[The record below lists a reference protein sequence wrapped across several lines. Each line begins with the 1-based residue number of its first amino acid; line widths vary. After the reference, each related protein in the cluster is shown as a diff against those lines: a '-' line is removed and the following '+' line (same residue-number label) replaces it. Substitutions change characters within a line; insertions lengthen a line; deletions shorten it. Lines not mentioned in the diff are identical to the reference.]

1 MKSLKKALSLVL
13 AFVMVVGILPTTA
26 WANEEPAEDIV
37 QSSDGNDLF
46 ANGDYGW
53 SGYTWNDGNGLSWN
67 NSSEDTYGDSSS
79 KAWKFGAAAG
89 IASEVDYQV
98 NLNGSYNMDGYYFVF
113 NAKVSGVNSQLISV
127 RPQSVAEDMP
137 IDLTGY
143 QTATLTTN
151 WQTFMLDF
159 SLLPWDAYH
168 TYGLNDVQRVTILFD
183 FDSTAGADREVTI
196 DNVRLVKMETASE
209 DWIHMSVD
217 AGMSNAGYSYTD
229 AMLKTEGSATSL
241 RLDTANAKI
250 NYTVSPQWEF
260 AEKKVDMTNGILSGY
275 FHFGGGA
282 VYAAAELVS
291 DNWKYTGRM
300 EFQLEDLGDGW
311 YYGTLDT
318 SKYDFSA
325 TDLAAGANKANTIRV
340 RLYFRQNLIIHVDGL
355 QYQDR
360 TDRND
365 LFAGG
370 TYVSGSSWTSG
381 TNMTYENNCAE
392 TYGDGSFTS
401 WKFSATAANNNQ
413 WAQFMMGMSQSY
425 DMQNCYFVFDAKV
438 EGVASQQLSIRPR
451 SGADAAKDP
460 CNNTVLSLKSGWNTY
475 LVDFSAAL
483 KASSSAADLSDVQR
497 IFMVFDFAAST
508 GADRSVIIDNVR
520 LVAKETVDADWIH
533 AKIDAG
539 MTDAAYSYTDKMLKA
554 DGSSL
559 ALRLD
564 TAGAK
569 IRYTL
574 NTQAQFGSLDMTTGV
589 LSGYFHFGE
598 GEAYAAAELISKN
611 WKETG
616 RLVFNLKPVGDGW
629 YYGTLNLANYDFS
642 EELLAI
648 GASKAETIRIRLY
661 FRQNN
666 IIHIDGL
673 SFGEL
678 TECLHDNTNAV
689 VTAPTFEAN
698 GYTTYTCT
706 DCGESFVGDEVTAYA
721 YDVPQWNIALADD
734 IRANYF
740 VTLDDRITEGKI
752 QVTVASDTLSYSLN
766 ELSKNDNGQYE
777 ISVNLAAAQ
786 MTDDIAIQAV
796 CDDVVSAAKTY
807 SIRQYAEYI
816 LTNHYDDDT
825 AALVKAM
832 LNYGAAAQTYFGYNT
847 AKLAN
852 AGYESE
858 NIAEIPAVDS
868 SNMVSGRVSGIS
880 FYGASVVFESKIAVR
895 FYFNVSGN
903 VADYAFSVGSNPE
916 LKDGKYYVEVSAINP
931 QDYGK
936 EITLTVSSGDEAMTV
951 TYSPLAY
958 ISRMYHKTA
967 NADLK
972 NLLGALYGYH
982 LTAEEYLAEDDVEIK
997 EETVVNDW
1005 TNMSVDQ
1012 GMSNATSYALS
1023 TEKTAPG
1030 SSQSLKFTTSSGNIG
1045 YVVLN
1050 SQSAVSS
1057 GDLEKLPDFT
1067 NGKITAW
1074 FYFGDQRPMAFLR
1087 PVDSTWTNGV
1097 SGSFEFEDKG
1107 NGWYLGSVS
1116 TSELQYDI
1124 RKTGQKINEI
1134 IRIAV
1139 EIPGGYTVYVDN
1151 MQWAPI
1157 AATLEMEQA
1166 SDLLA
1171 ISTIVEEYTTILPEI
1186 STDEISGIYSQN
1198 SWKFSATA
1206 GISEKKTIRYELP
1219 ESYDMTHQALSL
1231 DVHRYDVNVTHGIL
1245 LVSLQNSNGETVV
1258 DALVDN
1264 IYWQYW
1270 NHLEVDLYKYLE
1282 DGKSLADVKYITFT
1296 FYFDTHTEY
1305 DRYYYIDNVAITP
1318 YETYETELSGTS
1330 ALYIGDSISIARPFK
1345 GWAGLLE
1352 ERYGVERTNVS
1363 IGGYSLS
1370 TIGNQIKDQLQS
1382 VPAGSEFDYII
1393 LDGGINDVY
1402 LGATE
1407 YGEVSTT
1414 AITAPPSAFDDTTA
1428 IGAFEQL
1435 MSMLKRSYPT
1445 AKIGYVIT
1453 YQRDARWTEQF
1464 VPEVIKACEKW
1475 GVSYL
1480 CLPATEVFNDMFNEN
1495 AGAHTADTVHATV
1508 EGYELIMEYLPQW
1521 MEAIPEPEIIEGF
1534 APEVYDQN
1542 DLFTNASYGWSGS
1555 TWNDGNGLTWT
1566 NKSADT
1572 CGEGS
1577 IKSWMFGADANVS
1590 SKIDY
1595 QVNLNG
1601 SYNMDGYYFV
1611 FDAKVSGANSQ
1622 TISIRPQSVSDGSP
1636 IDLAGYQDAT
1646 LTGSW
1651 QSFMLDFSKAPWDA
1665 YYTYGLNDVQRVT
1678 IRFNFDSTAGSD
1690 REVVIDNVRLVKKES
1705 VDADWINMSV
1715 DAGMSNAG
1723 YSYTDQ
1729 MVKAE
1734 GSTMSLR
1741 LDTANAK
1748 INYTVSPQWQFA
1760 EKKVDMTNGI
1770 LSGYFHFGEGG
1781 TAYAAAELVSDNW
1794 KYTGRMEFE
1803 LEDLGDG
1810 WYYATL
1816 DTSKYNFSEADL
1828 AAGADKANTIRVRL
1842 YFRQNLIVHIDGLR
1856 FVDRTDYVDMFT
1868 GGSWVSGSQWATANN
1883 MTYESNCTETYGEAS
1898 LSSWKFSA
1906 SAANNNQ
1913 WAQFMMG
1920 MSQSYDL
1927 SGYYLVFDAKVD
1939 GVDSQKLSIRPRTG
1953 TDGASDPC
1961 NNTVLELSAGWN
1973 TYTVDFAAALKASS
1987 SEEDLSVVQRIFLVF
2002 DFAANTGSD
2011 RSVIIDNVR
2020 LVKK

>member
-1 MKSLKKALSLVL
+1 MKNLKKALSLVL

-79 KAWKFGAAAG
+79 KAWKFGAATG

-113 NAKVSGVNSQLISV
+113 DAKVSGVNSQLISV

-229 AMLKTEGSATSL
+229 AMLKAEGSATSL

-508 GADRSVIIDNVR
+508 GSDRSVIIDNVR
-520 LVAKETVDADWIH
+520 LVAKETVDTDWIH
-533 AKIDAG
+533 MAIDAG

-721 YDVPQWNIALADD
+721 YDVPRWNIALADD

-766 ELSKNDNGQYE
+766 ELSKNDNGQYV

-796 CDDVVSAAKTY
+796 CDDVASAAKTY

-868 SNMVSGRVSGIS
+868 SNMVSGKVSGIS

-936 EITLTVSSGDEAMTV
+936 EITLTVSSSDEAMTV

-1005 TNMSVDQ
+1005 INM
-1012 GMSNATSYALS
+1012 
-1023 TEKTAPG
+1023 
-1030 SSQSLKFTTSSGNIG
+1030 
-1045 YVVLN
+1045 
-1050 SQSAVSS
+1050 
-1057 GDLEKLPDFT
+1057 
-1067 NGKITAW
+1067 
-1074 FYFGDQRPMAFLR
+1074 
-1087 PVDSTWTNGV
+1087 
-1097 SGSFEFEDKG
+1097 
-1107 NGWYLGSVS
+1107 
-1116 TSELQYDI
+1116 
-1124 RKTGQKINEI
+1124 
-1134 IRIAV
+1134 
-1139 EIPGGYTVYVDN
+1139 
-1151 MQWAPI
+1151 
-1157 AATLEMEQA
+1157 
-1166 SDLLA
+1166 
-1171 ISTIVEEYTTILPEI
+1171 
-1186 STDEISGIYSQN
+1186 
-1198 SWKFSATA
+1198 
-1206 GISEKKTIRYELP
+1206 
-1219 ESYDMTHQALSL
+1219 
-1231 DVHRYDVNVTHGIL
+1231 
-1245 LVSLQNSNGETVV
+1245 
-1258 DALVDN
+1258 
-1264 IYWQYW
+1264 
-1270 NHLEVDLYKYLE
+1270 
-1282 DGKSLADVKYITFT
+1282 
-1296 FYFDTHTEY
+1296 
-1305 DRYYYIDNVAITP
+1305 
-1318 YETYETELSGTS
+1318 
-1330 ALYIGDSISIARPFK
+1330 
-1345 GWAGLLE
+1345 
-1352 ERYGVERTNVS
+1352 
-1363 IGGYSLS
+1363 
-1370 TIGNQIKDQLQS
+1370 
-1382 VPAGSEFDYII
+1382 I
-1393 LDGGINDVY
+1393 LD
-1402 LGATE
+1402 
-1407 YGEVSTT
+1407 
-1414 AITAPPSAFDDTTA
+1414 
-1428 IGAFEQL
+1428 
-1435 MSMLKRSYPT
+1435 
-1445 AKIGYVIT
+1445 
-1453 YQRDARWTEQF
+1453 
-1464 VPEVIKACEKW
+1464 
-1475 GVSYL
+1475 
-1480 CLPATEVFNDMFNEN
+1480 
-1495 AGAHTADTVHATV
+1495 
-1508 EGYELIMEYLPQW
+1508 EGM
-1521 MEAIPEPEIIEGF
+1521 
-1534 APEVYDQN
+1534 
-1542 DLFTNASYGWSGS
+1542 T
-1555 TWNDGNGLTWT
+1555 
-1566 NKSADT
+1566 
-1572 CGEGS
+1572 
-1577 IKSWMFGADANVS
+1577 
-1590 SKIDY
+1590 
-1595 QVNLNG
+1595 
-1601 SYNMDGYYFV
+1601 
-1611 FDAKVSGANSQ
+1611 
-1622 TISIRPQSVSDGSP
+1622 
-1636 IDLAGYQDAT
+1636 
-1646 LTGSW
+1646 
-1651 QSFMLDFSKAPWDA
+1651 
-1665 YYTYGLNDVQRVT
+1665 
-1678 IRFNFDSTAGSD
+1678 
-1690 REVVIDNVRLVKKES
+1690 
-1705 VDADWINMSV
+1705 
-1715 DAGMSNAG
+1715 NAG
-1723 YSYTDQ
+1723 YSFSND

-1734 GSTMSLR
+1734 GSTTSLR

-1748 INYTVSPQWQFA
+1748 INYTFSPQWHFA

-1781 TAYAAAELVSDNW
+1781 TVYAAAELVSDNW
-1794 KYTGRMEFE
+1794 KYTGRMEFQ
-1803 LEDLGDG
+1803 LTDVGDG
-1810 WYYATL
+1810 WYYGTL
-1816 DTSKYNFSEADL
+1816 DTSKYNFSETDL

-1842 YFRQNLIVHIDGLR
+1842 YFRQNLIIYVDGLQYE
-1856 FVDRTDYVDMFT
+1856 DRTDKNDLLNDFT
-1868 GGSWVSGSQWATANN
+1868 LGWSGGWSGGNWNNAGSGLTWDTA
-1883 MTYESNCTETYGEAS
+1883 STETYGEGS
-1898 LSSWKFSA
+1898 FKSWSFSA
-1906 SAANNNQ
+1906 SSAVNANVDHQILFNNPID
-1913 WAQFMMG
+1913 M
-1920 MSQSYDL
+1920 D
-1927 SGYYLVFDAKVD
+1927 GYYLVFEGKVT
-1939 GVDSQKLSIRPRTG
+1939 GADSQKISMRPRGGAEGVLSDLTDVQSAMLTG
-1953 TDGASDPC
+1953 QWQTFMLDFSKAPWSGY
-1961 NNTVLELSAGWN
+1961 N
-1973 TYTVDFAAALKASS
+1973 TYGLKCIQRLNITFCF
-1987 SEEDLSVVQRIFLVF
+1987 SES
-2002 DFAANTGSD
+2002 TGD
-2011 RSVIIDNVR
+2011 RTLYIDNVR
-2020 LVKK
+2020 LVRKETVAEDWIHMSMDTGMTNAGYSYTDRMVKAEGSSTALRLDTANAKINYSLSPQWDFAEGKVDMSTGTLSGYFHFGEGQVYAAVELCSSWKFTERLEFQLEPVGDGWYYGTINLADYDFSADYLAAGASMENIIRIRFCFRQNNIIYVDGLTFSN